1 MQLSTML
8 PRDGSVSLISL
19 FDPAKAQGWFDLLR
33 HSLDWKHDEV
43 IMFGKKIITKR
54 MMAWYADPGK
64 SYRYSGIT
72 RTALDW
78 TEPLLRLKTEA
89 EKNSGCH
96 FNSCLC
102 NLYHD
107 GSESMGWH
115 RDNEPELDPEA
126 SIASISLG
134 ADRRFYFR
142 HRVTGEKISL
152 LLDNGSLLLMRP
164 PVQEHWEHQLPAM
177 KRVQKPR
184 INLTFRRIR

>member
-1 MQLSTML
+1 ML
-8 PRDGSVSLISL
+8 PRDGSVSLIRL
-19 FDPAKAQGWFDLLR
+19 FDAAAAKEWFNRLKGTLE
-33 HSLDWKHDEV
+33 WKHDEV

-78 TEPLLRLKTEA
+78 TEALVSLKTEA
-89 EKNSGCH
+89 EKKSGH
-96 FNSCLC
+96 QFNSCLC

-115 RDNEPELDPEA
+115 RDNEPELDPDA
-126 SIASISLG
+126 SIASVSLG
-134 ADRRFYFR
+134 AERRFHFR

-152 LLDNGSLLLMRP
+152 LLESGTLLLMQP

-177 KRVQKPR
+177 KRVQEPR
-184 INLTFRRIR
+184 INLTFRKIR